1 MFKKGFT
8 PRWTEEV
15 FRINKVVLTIPITH
29 KVIDLNGEEIEESFY
44 EQELQKTTQD
54 TFRIEK
60 VLKRQGDKSLINWM
74 CYPNSFN
81 SSIDTKAMAKL

>member
-1 MFKKGFT
+1 MFERGFT

-15 FRINKVVLTIPITH
+15 FRISKIVLTIPITY
-29 KVIDLNGEEIEESFY
+29 KIIDLNGEEIEGSFY

-60 VLKRQGDKSLINWM
+60 MLQRQGNKALVKWM
-74 CYPNSFN
+74 GYPKAFN
-81 SSIDTKAMAKL
+81 SWIDTKAMAKL